1 MVKPNNFFHFLSLI
15 ECELGGIFVLAPTSV
30 VDMGTAAKKL
40 LAIRD
45 AGTMSERIKITTRK
59 QENSAG

>member
-1 MVKPNNFFHFLSLI
+1 
-15 ECELGGIFVLAPTSV
+15 
-30 VDMGTAAKKL
+30 MGTAAKKL
-40 LAIRD
+40 LAIRY